1 MSLDTTTNVRPLIPG
16 GDVIYTQTP
25 TPEGLVTQER
35 PGQADSWELA
45 SQEEALADAGNAVTV
60 HVDGAGQNAGSAT
73 AAAAKMNAPAQAQ
86 NQTPAAQDPELPKIT
101 LYSTVFCVFAS
112 LATAGS
118 GVILTLGALDQLPR
132 NPGHERREPGEFE
145 TLVTLAVGFFAS
157 AIAATASAV
166 ACGVR
171 HYRERDSQAAAVAT
185 V

>member
-35 PGQADSWELA
+35 PGQEDSWELG

-73 AAAAKMNAPAQAQ
+73 AAAAKMNAPAR

-132 NPGHERREPGEFE
+132 DPGHERREPGEFE

-157 AIAATASAV
+157 AIGAAGSAI

-171 HYRERDSQAAAVAT
+171 YCRERDSQAAAVTT

>member
-1 MSLDTTTNVRPLIPG
+1 MSFDTTTSIRPLIPG

-35 PGQADSWELA
+35 PGQEDSWELG

-60 HVDGAGQNAGSAT
+60 QVDGAGQNAGSAT
-73 AAAAKMNAPAQAQ
+73 AAAAKMNAPAQ
-86 NQTPAAQDPELPKIT
+86 NQAPAVQDPKASNRT
-101 LYSTVFCVFAS
+101 LFSTVFCVLTS

-132 NPGHERREPGEFE
+132 NPGHERKEPGEFE
-145 TLVTLAVGFFAS
+145 ILVTLSVGFFAT
-157 AIAATASAV
+157 AIAATGSAI
-166 ACGVR
+166 ACGLR
-171 HYRERDSQAAAVAT
+171 YYRERDSQAAAVAT